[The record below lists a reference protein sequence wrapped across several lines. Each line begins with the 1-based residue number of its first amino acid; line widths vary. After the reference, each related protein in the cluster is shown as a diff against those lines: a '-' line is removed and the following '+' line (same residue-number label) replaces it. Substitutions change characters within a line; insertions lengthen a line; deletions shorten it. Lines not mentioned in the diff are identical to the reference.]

1 MSEEEKFAEEKFA
14 EEKIATTTSTS
25 ALAKTTAEISSSS
38 REPEVQ
44 AKVPTTG
51 KQEELQSRK
60 RERSQP
66 KPSSLLA
73 VPESSQ
79 HTAPKYNYLNF
90 GFRNWMA
97 NHMARTPTTAA
108 ETAMSAALSVP
119 AKANPSKVE
128 AKFQP
133 PAKPIPGEKAKAKPT
148 STPQTKSRHS
158 DYRLRNSPR
167 Q

>member
-1 MSEEEKFAEEKFA
+1 M
-14 EEKIATTTSTS
+14 
-25 ALAKTTAEISSSS
+25 
-38 REPEVQ
+38 
-44 AKVPTTG
+44 
-51 KQEELQSRK
+51 
-60 RERSQP
+60 
-66 KPSSLLA
+66 LA

-79 HTAPKYNYLNF
+79 SSDADKAKQPEPVVKRAAKWPVPEPKPKPKSSNPYVLDTL

-108 ETAMSAALSVP
+108 EKAMSAALSVP
-119 AKANPSKVE
+119 AKANPSEVE